1 MSPRVTQ
8 AMLNDAKKDGATVIK
23 RPSVRVSGAE
33 NRTSTDPVPIPL
45 KPKPVNNGEIEAL
58 RGEISVLREMVED
71 SKKAADK
78 RVQELSAIITALS
91 ETKPVRVKP
100 VRDLDPQSKT
110 YLLVSHYDFIPVSYR
125 KLDS

>member
-1 MSPRVTQ
+1 MSPKVTQ
-8 AMLNDAKKDGATVIK
+8 AMLDDAKKDGGTVIK
-23 RPSVRVSGAE
+23 K
-33 NRTSTDPVPIPL
+33 L
-45 KPKPVNNGEIEAL
+45 KPKPNAISNLAESSVADLKPEPAENDELQAL
-58 RGEISVLREMVED
+58 RDEISELRQLVTV
-71 SKKAADK
+71 SQISADK